1 MGDKIAA
8 RRIARELGVLMVPGT
23 LEPVTDAA
31 AARATAS
38 EIGYPLMIK
47 AAMGGGGKGMR
58 LVRQAAELEG
68 ALRAARGESA
78 GAFGDS
84 AVYLERYVEEARHI
98 EIQVL
103 ADAHGDRKSTRLN
116 SSH

>member
-1 MGDKIAA
+1 MI
-8 RRIARELGVLMVPGT
+8 RRPPRST
-23 LEPVTDAA
+23 LFPYTTLF
-31 AARATAS
+31 RS
-38 EIGYPLMIK
+38 
-47 AAMGGGGKGMR
+47 
-58 LVRQAAELEG
+58 QAAELEG

-103 ADAHGDRKSTRLN
+103 ADAHGRVIHLGERECSIQRRHQKLVEECPSPFVDAEIGRA
-116 SSH
+116 HV